1 MSSEKQQFIIIFFF
15 IKSEFINL
23 LKWFKIL
30 LFQGQTSV
38 SAKQGIVGSQNEKK
52 KTRIIAFA
60 PMFTQ
65 YRIAYA
71 LARKPY
77 RIELLFTHKNGDFGE
92 ISVTERSCA
101 APISKMGSHISDRC
115 SYYTRN
121 YL

>member
-1 MSSEKQQFIIIFFF
+1 M
-15 IKSEFINL
+15 KSEFINL

-52 KTRIIAFA
+52 TRIIAFE

-65 YRIAYA
+65 YRIAFA
-71 LARKPY
+71 PARKPY

-92 ISVTERSCA
+92 ISVKERSCA